1 MTTDLQL
8 DLSLLLP
15 DVHDTQDP
23 CVGRLLSL
31 IEGRPGISQA
41 HIVQEES
48 GSDSGSGNGSGTGKT
63 FLCLHYDPAIIPLA
77 RVERLAQ
84 LNGAQVSERYGHDI
98 LELRAFGSE
107 DAGQQIEQVLLGLNG
122 VVAAS
127 ANLAAQ
133 QVRVEYDRS
142 QVSVEHIK
150 TALDRTGYGA
160 TMSPAYVRDGQA
172 DHDGHDHSD
181 HEGHKE
187 HAGHEGHDHSVP
199 EGAGWY
205 ARNKELTWSLISG
218 ALLLVGW
225 IGETWLGF
233 PTPLAIG
240 IFVGAYLFGG
250 YDLLRH
256 AAGSLRQGRF
266 SFDIDLLMLLAAVG
280 AAILGE
286 WAEGAFLLFLFSLA
300 HALEHYALDRAR
312 GAIRA
317 LAELAPSVARVRRNG
332 QESQVP
338 VEELVRGD
346 IVIVRPAE
354 RIPSDG
360 QVRVG
365 TSSVNQAP
373 ITGESIPVEKGPSDE
388 VYAGTVNGEGA
399 LEIMVTRLVGDR
411 TLDRV
416 VKLVEEAQTQKA
428 PTQSFTDR
436 FEKVFVPAVLIADAL
451 LIVVPPLIGLWDWG
465 TSFYRGMALLVAAS
479 PCALALGT
487 PSAVLA
493 GIAQAARRGVLIKGG
508 MYLENLGTLKAIA
521 FDKTGTLTVGKP
533 EVTDVVAL
541 NGTTDAELVS
551 IAAAAERRSQHPLAE
566 AVVRHAEKSE
576 FGLEDVDDLQSI
588 TARGVRATVNGQVVE
603 IGNLRLWDEGG
614 VVVPEEVR
622 TEVAKLQSRG
632 RSTIIVRY
640 NERWLGVLGVADQPR
655 HEVRAVLASLRAQNI
670 RPIVMLTG
678 DNQGVGEAIGR
689 EIGVDEVRAELLPED
704 KIASIKGLLE
714 THGQVAMVGDGV
726 NDAPALARA
735 TVGIAMGGAGTAAAL
750 ETADVALMAD
760 DLTRL
765 PFAVGLSR
773 HARAI
778 IRQNL
783 YVSLGVI
790 AVLIVA
796 TVTGLFGIGP
806 AVFVHEGST
815 LVVVANAL
823 RLLTY
828 GGSREP
834 KSVSN
839 VPDPVAAT
847 PART

>member
-1 MTTDLQL
+1 MTTDVKL

-15 DVHDTQDP
+15 DVQDPQDP
-23 CVGRLLSL
+23 CIGRLLSL
-31 IEGRPGISQA
+31 IEGRPGITEA
-41 HIVQEES
+41 HVVQEES
-48 GSDSGSGNGSGTGKT
+48 GSDSGKGKT

-98 LELRAFGSE
+98 IELGSLGSE
-107 DAGQQIEQVLLGLNG
+107 DAGQQIEQVLMGLNG

-127 ANLAAQ
+127 ANVAAE

-142 QVSVEHIK
+142 MVSPEQIK
-150 TALDRTGYGA
+150 AALAKSGYRA
-160 TMSPAYVRDGQA
+160 SKAHVHTSNERV
-172 DHDGHDHSD
+172 D

-187 HAGHEGHDHSVP
+187 HDGHEGHDHSVP
-199 EGAGWY
+199 EGASWY
-205 ARNKELTWSLISG
+205 VRNKELTWSLISG
-218 ALLLVGW
+218 VLLLVGW
-225 IGETWLGF
+225 VGETWLGF
-233 PTPLAIG
+233 PSALAIG
-240 IFVGAYLFGG
+240 IFVGSYLFGG
-250 YDLLRH
+250 YDLGRH
-256 AAGSLRQGRF
+256 AFGTLRQGRF

-280 AAILGE
+280 AAALGE

-332 QESQVP
+332 QESQVS
-338 VEELVRGD
+338 VEDLVLGD
-346 IVIVRPAE
+346 IVVVRPAE

-360 QVRVG
+360 EVRVG
-365 TSSVNQAP
+365 SSSVNQAP
-373 ITGESIPVEKGPSDE
+373 ITGESMPVEKGPSDE

-399 LEIMVTRLVGDR
+399 LEILVTRLVGDR

-436 FEKVFVPAVLIADAL
+436 FEKVFVPLVLISDAL
-451 LIVVPPLIGLWDWG
+451 LIVVPPLLGLWDWG

-508 MYLENLGTLKAIA
+508 MYLENFGALKAIA

-541 NGTTDAELVS
+541 NGTSETDLVS
-551 IAAAAERRSQHPLAE
+551 IAASAERRSQHPLAE
-566 AVVRHAEKSE
+566 AVVRYAEKS
-576 FGLEDVDDLQSI
+576 GLEMVHVDDLQSM
-588 TARGVRATVNGQVVE
+588 TARGVKATVNGQVVE

-614 VVVPEEVR
+614 MSIPEEVR
-622 TEVAKLQSRG
+622 AAVAELQGRG
-632 RSTIIVRY
+632 KSTIIVRAD
-640 NERWLGVLGVADQPR
+640 ERWLGVLGVADQSR
-655 HEVRAVLASLRAQNI
+655 LEVRAVLASLRSQGI

-678 DNQGVGEAIGR
+678 DNRGVGEAIGR
-689 EIGVDEVRAELLPED
+689 EVGVDEVRAELLPED
-704 KIASIKGLLE
+704 KITSIKELLE
-714 THGQVAMVGDGV
+714 KHGQVAMVGDGV

-750 ETADVALMAD
+750 ETADVVLMAD

-773 HARAI
+773 QARAV

-783 YVSLGVI
+783 YISLGVI
-790 AVLIVA
+790 AFLITA
-796 TVTGLFGIGP
+796 SVTGFFGIGP
-806 AVFVHEGST
+806 TVLVHEGST

-828 GGSREP
+828 GGSREAR
-834 KSVSN
+834 SVAG
-839 VPDPVAAT
+839 VPDPVGAT
-847 PART
+847 PARS